1 MGDGCIE
8 YEGQEEFEMDQYL
21 ECQEME
27 GGNDNNNNN
36 NGNYNGNYNSNSNGG
51 GVDMYRQYW
60 IGPACSPSDGQ
71 SIYLAAFYDAGCTSY
86 AGTGVYEA
94 FNYGYALPYE
104 SEPIVALNDCISCLQ
119 VDEDNNNNNN
129 NNNNDND
136 QNQDMEVKELCQ
148 QSYEMAAKELC
159 QQSYEMA
166 AKCESGLSS

>member
-1 MGDGCIE
+1 
-8 YEGQEEFEMDQYL
+8 
-21 ECQEME
+21 ME

-36 NGNYNGNYNSNSNGG
+36 NGNYNGNYNSNGG

-60 IGPACSPSDGQ
+60 IGPVCSPSDGQ

-119 VDEDNNNNNN
+119 VDQDNNNNNN
-129 NNNNDND
+129 NNNNGDDN
-136 QNQDMEVKELCQ
+136 NNNNNSKFHFKVSATTSTSLLPPVHRTRASLVAIFSNHN
-148 QSYEMAAKELC
+148 SYI
-159 QQSYEMA
+159 
-166 AKCESGLSS
+166 LSLSFI